1 MRKISI
7 IGAGAVGATTA
18 FALLQKGISSQ
29 IVLNDVNQEKAMG
42 EVLDLM
48 HGSSLL
54 KPVDVILGTLQD
66 TKDSDIIIITA
77 GATQKPGET
86 RLDLISKNYQIFK
99 SFVPELA
106 KQSPNAIFL
115 VVANP
120 VDVLSYIT
128 YKLSGFPKERVIGS
142 GTVLDTARLRT
153 LLGKYMGIDGRNIHS
168 YIIGEHGDSE
178 LATWSS
184 TRVSNLPINE
194 FAKQMDLPWD
204 KGLEDIIEKDVKNAG
219 YEVLNKKGATY
230 YAVAIAVTRICE
242 AIARNEKSILTVSSY
257 VENMYGVDDVY
268 IGVPAIISENGVEKL
283 LEIDLEEEEKLKLKN
298 SVDVLKGVLKS
309 INFK

>member
-18 FALLQKGISSQ
+18 FALLQKGIASQ

>member
-1 MRKISI
+1 MKKISI

-18 FALLQKGISSQ
+18 FALLQKGIASQ
-29 IVLNDVNQEKAMG
+29 IVLNDVNQERAMG

-54 KPVDVILGTLQD
+54 KPVDVILGSIQD

-77 GATQKPGET
+77 GVSIKEGET
-86 RLDLISKNYQIFK
+86 RLDIIAKNYGIFK
-99 SFVPELA
+99 NFVPQLA
-106 KQSPNAIFL
+106 KLSPNAIFL
-115 VVANP
+115 VVSNP

-153 LLGKYMGIDGRNIHS
+153 LLGKYMEIDGRNIHS

-194 FAKQMDLPWD
+194 FAKQMELPWD

-219 YEVLNKKGATY
+219 YEVLNKKGNTC
-230 YAVAIAVTRICE
+230 YAVSIAVTRICE

-268 IGVPAIISENGVEKL
+268 IGVPTIISEKGAEKL
-283 LEIDLEEEEKLKLKN
+283 LEIDLEEEEKTKLKN
-298 SVDVLKGVLKS
+298 SVDVLKDVLKS
-309 INFK
+309 IDFK

>member
-1 MRKISI
+1 MKKISI

-18 FALLQKGISSQ
+18 FALLQKGIASQ
-29 IVLNDVNQEKAMG
+29 IVLNDVNQERAMG

-54 KPVDVILGTLQD
+54 KPVDVILGSIQD

-77 GATQKPGET
+77 GVSIKEGET
-86 RLDLISKNYQIFK
+86 RLDIISKNYGIFK
-99 SFVPELA
+99 NFVPQLA
-106 KQSPNAIFL
+106 KLSPNAIFL
-115 VVANP
+115 VVSNP

-153 LLGKYMGIDGRNIHS
+153 LLGKYMEIDGRNIHS

-194 FAKQMDLPWD
+194 FAKQMELPWD

-219 YEVLNKKGATY
+219 YEVLNKKGNTC
-230 YAVAIAVTRICE
+230 YAVSIAVTRICE

-268 IGVPAIISENGVEKL
+268 IGVPTIISEKGAEKL
-283 LEIDLEEEEKLKLKN
+283 LEIDLEEEEKTKLKN
-298 SVDVLKGVLKS
+298 SVDVLKDVLKS
-309 INFK
+309 IDFK